1 MPTVQTL
8 DLILSVCM
16 GGGWYHVKIKEE
28 ENPVPCDF

>member
-1 MPTVQTL
+1 MPTLQTL

-16 GGGWYHVKIKEE
+16 GGGYNVKIKEE